1 MILRPCTVDEFEE
14 KVSKVDEE
22 ERNELGMQYF
32 ISTRYD
38 NFGATCGPL
47 SGLNLYNRP
56 DELTEEEMLNIID
69 AVRPDF
75 TSDFVPDES
84 LEGNFEVVT
93 ISDHPELRK
102 FTMTDAFFQMF
113 LILIIGVAIAM
124 WILK

>member
-1 MILRPCTVDEFEE
+1 MILRPCTLEEFEAE
-14 KVSKVDEE
+14 VSQVDID
-22 ERNELGMQYF
+22 ERNELGMQYYL
-32 ISTRYD
+32 STRYD
-38 NFGATCGPL
+38 KFGATCGPL

-56 DELTEEEMLNIID
+56 DELTEEEFFSIID

-84 LEGNFEVVT
+84 LEGNFEVL
-93 ISDHPELRK
+93 SMNEHPDNKK
-102 FTMTDAFFQMF
+102 FTMPDAFFQMF